1 MDERFTQLKGTLAVN
16 IKLRRVAR
24 GWSQELLSFE
34 ADIDRTYVS
43 QLERGVI
50 NPSMLVL
57 HKVARAL
64 ETDVVQLLSTVADN
78 SYMHD

>member
-1 MDERFTQLKGTLAVN
+1 MRLCRMNENFIQLKWTLAAN
-16 IKLRRVAR
+16 IKTLRTSRK
-24 GWSQELLSFE
+24 WSQEVLSFE

-57 HKVARAL
+57 HKVATAL
-64 ETDVVQLLSTVADN
+64 DTDVLQLLKTA
-78 SYMHD
+78 